1 MNVREKSFTVKQII
15 ENTENGNIVYDHPMQ
30 RLPGQWDIEQKSLLI
45 HTINVPYAVPQ
56 IYALQFFDNFDEA
69 FTILDGKQRLTTVI
83 EFVKDGFTLSKDT
96 PPVFIRKR
104 HTVVDE
110 EGNRCAEF
118 VNMEYDIS
126 NKKFSELDEKIQDR
140 IMNYQ
145 FSIVLLSD
153 CTDEDIEN
161 QFLRLN
167 NGTPLTSDQKT
178 RVRLGDELAAFLDEQ
193 EQKEIFKS
201 KSSFNN
207 NQRVQGV
214 VQTCI
219 LQAVML
225 LMDYKYKDLGNKSMM
240 EFADWFRAN
249 HRKSDLEYCSD
260 IFDKLNEAVEE
271 RKKPHPLMKKTNIPI
286 LAYHVQTA
294 DEVGLTMEEYGEC
307 IKELFDSY
315 TPNEGYAN
323 YCGSGSYTKEKVN
336 ARLDYVEN
344 LVRSWRKKHAE
355 GV

>member
-1 MNVREKSFTVKQII
+1 MNVREKSFTLKQII
-15 ENTENGNIVYDHPMQ
+15 ENTESGNIVYDHPMQ
-30 RLPGQWDIEQKSLLI
+30 RLPGQWDNEQQSLFI
-45 HTINVPYAVPQ
+45 HSIAVPYAIPQ

-69 FTILDGKQRLTTVI
+69 FTILDGKQRLTTAI
-83 EFVKDGFTLSKDT
+83 DFVKDKFTLSKDI

-104 HTVVDE
+104 KTVVDAD
-110 EGNRCAEF
+110 GNRYAEF

-126 NKKFSELDEKIQDR
+126 NKKFSELDEKIQER
-140 IMNYQ
+140 ITGYQ
-145 FSIVLLSD
+145 FSVVLLSD

-167 NGTPLTSDQKT
+167 NGTPLTRDQRT

-225 LMDYKYKDLGNKSMM
+225 IMDYKYKDLGNKSMM
-240 EFADWFRAN
+240 EFADWFRTN
-249 HRKSDLEYCSD
+249 HKKSDLEYCAD
-260 IFDKLNEAVEE
+260 IFDKLNEAIEE
-271 RKKPHPLMKKTNIPI
+271 RKKPHQLMKKTNIPI

-307 IKELFDSY
+307 IKELFDNY

-323 YCGSGSYTKEKVN
+323 YCGSGSYTKEKVK

-344 LVRSWRKKHAE
+344 LVRGWRNENAE